1 MLPVSLPAC
10 VRRIPAACG
19 LILFPISRSL
29 TGKVRWMVEN
39 QPMRTTA
46 LALRSNEIV
55 AALVCE
61 SVLRILVAGTMA
73 ASGGGGKYEDYAG
86 GSSRSKVNFR

>member
-1 MLPVSLPAC
+1 M
-10 VRRIPAACG
+10 CG
-19 LILFPISRSL
+19 LVLFPILRSL
-29 TGKVRWMVEN
+29 TGKVRWMDEN
-39 QPMRTTA
+39 HSMRTTA

-61 SVLRILVAGTMA
+61 SVFRIFVAGTMA